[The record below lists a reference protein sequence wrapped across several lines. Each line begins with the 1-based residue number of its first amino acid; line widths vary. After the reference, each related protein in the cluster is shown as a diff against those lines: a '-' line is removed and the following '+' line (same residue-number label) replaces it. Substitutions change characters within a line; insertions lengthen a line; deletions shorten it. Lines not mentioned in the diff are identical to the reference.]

1 MWQYTDAILGASS
14 RPTRR
19 LLLWYNLAV
28 ARRISGLRSST
39 PSPAERSVREEW
51 LAGLPEDKQRAF
63 QRVVTQIEASYA
75 MFSIAVNE
83 SFSLRRSGALIRA
96 REQVG
101 TTASVMHR
109 FTDQLSHLLETLME
123 QARLSNHWPR
133 VAPLNPAFFRWPIV
147 RRLASWEGAL
157 DLVVPTRSLR
167 YRRKLSVL
175 LRTVNHLAG
184 EFHHAAREISEG
196 SSVHPESHWEALDAL
211 HYDLNTCLRETI
223 VVLKSFLLG
232 LSPDSMDA
240 FCAHLEGK
248 NVAKAGDGAD
258 LSHRSA

>member
-1 MWQYTDAILGASS
+1 L
-14 RPTRR
+14 
-19 LLLWYNLAV
+19 N
-28 ARRISGLRSST
+28 LRSS
-39 PSPAERSVREEW
+39 PGSPAERSVREEW
-51 LAGLPEDKQRAF
+51 LAGLPEDKQRTF
-63 QRVVTQIEASYA
+63 QKVVTEIEASYA

-83 SFSLRRSGALIRA
+83 SFMLRRSGLLIRA

-109 FTDQLSHLLETLME
+109 FSDQLSHLIEVMAE
-123 QARLSNHWPR
+123 QARRSNHSPR

-157 DLVVPTRSLR
+157 DLVVPTRNLR
-167 YRRKLSVL
+167 FRRKLSVL
-175 LRTVNHLAG
+175 LRTVNHLSG

-196 SSVHPESHWEALDAL
+196 SSVHPEIHWEALDAL

-232 LSPDSMDA
+232 LSPAEMDA
-240 FCAHLEGK
+240 FCNQLEGK
-248 NVAKAGDGAD
+248 TVAKSGDGAGF
-258 LSHRSA
+258 SPSSA

>member
-1 MWQYTDAILGASS
+1 LSP
-14 RPTRR
+14 RPT
-19 LLLWYNLAV
+19 
-28 ARRISGLRSST
+28 SPS
-39 PSPAERSVREEW
+39 SPAERSVREEW
-51 LAGLPEDKQRAF
+51 LSGLPEDKQRAF
-63 QRVVTQIEASYA
+63 QGVVTQIEASYA

-83 SFSLRRSGALIRA
+83 SFTLRRSGLLIRA

-109 FTDQLSHLLETLME
+109 FTDQLSHLIETLVE
-123 QARLSNHWPR
+123 QARQSSHWPR

-167 YRRKLSVL
+167 FRRKLSVL
-175 LRTVNHLAG
+175 LRSVNHLAG

-223 VVLKSFLLG
+223 VVLKSFLMG
-232 LSPDSMDA
+232 LSPAELDA
-240 FCAHLEGK
+240 FCSQLESNSVEKPGS
-248 NVAKAGDGAD
+248 GDS